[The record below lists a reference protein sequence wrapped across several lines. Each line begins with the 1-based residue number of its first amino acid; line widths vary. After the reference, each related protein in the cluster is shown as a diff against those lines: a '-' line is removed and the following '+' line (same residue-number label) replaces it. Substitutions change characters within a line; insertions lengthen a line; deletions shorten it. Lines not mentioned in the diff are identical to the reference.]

1 MTKKLIA
8 LVAFTLT
15 LGLSASAQRLLSLSD
30 CVQIAEENTLTL
42 KQAKITIEN
51 AEIGLKE
58 AKMSR
63 LPRVNGSVGAGL
75 QFGRTIDPTTNDFGT
90 SEIGYNSISLNGGMN
105 VFNGGR
111 INSSI
116 RQGRYD
122 LEAARYAG
130 EDIYNNL
137 GLTLASVFLQIML
150 AEDQLENAKR
160 QVRGIEEQYEQS
172 QKLAEAGVIPV
183 NDLLDI
189 EAQLAL
195 NRQNVF
201 VAEGNLEV
209 SRLTLVQLLELDANE
224 QIKLIRPEVELPTID
239 PMSFSLEQIYQTALG
254 SQASIKANDFR
265 LRSAEENIAQARS
278 LGLPQL
284 SLFGGLSTNWSSL
297 GVTIEGYQDVL
308 VPLEIYDGNGQSLG
322 FSIGQQV
329 PILADQLYMDQLN
342 QNFGQ
347 NLGVSLSI
355 PIFNGLTTKYSV
367 QRARLGAKNQKLV
380 NNQQRQQLK
389 TDVQSALIQARTAK
403 LAYYAAEKSTEAA
416 QMAYENAEKRFTL
429 VTINTLELNTSRN
442 LRDRAG
448 LDLLNAKYQYIFNMK
463 VLDFYMGKGLTLD

>member
-265 LRSAEENIAQARS
+265 LRSAEENITQARS

-308 VPLEIYDGNGQSLG
+308 EPLEIYDPNGQSLG
-322 FSIGQQV
+322 LSIGREV

-347 NLGVSLSI
+347 NVGVSLSI

-416 QMAYENAEKRFTL
+416 QMAYDNAEKRFTL
-429 VTINTLELNTSRN
+429 GTINTLELNTSRN

>member
-1 MTKKLIA
+1 MTKKSIA

-15 LGLSASAQRLLSLSD
+15 LGFSASAQRLLSLSD

-90 SEIGYNSISLNGGMN
+90 SEIGYNSISINGGMN

-160 QVRGIEEQYEQS
+160 QVTGIEEQYVQS

-195 NRQNVF
+195 NQQNVF

-224 QIKLIRPEVELPTID
+224 QIKLIRPQVGLPTID
-239 PMSFSLEQIYQTALG
+239 PMSLSLEQIYQTALG

-284 SLFGGLSTNWSSL
+284 NLFGGLSTNWSSL
-297 GVTIEGYQDVL
+297 GVTVEGFQDVL

-329 PILADQLYMDQLN
+329 PILADQPYMDQLN

-347 NLGVSLSI
+347 NVGVSLSV
-355 PIFNGLTTKYSV
+355 PIFNGLTTKYNV

-416 QMAYENAEKRFTL
+416 QMAYDNAEKRFEL
-429 VTINTLELNTSRN
+429 GTINTLELNTSRN

>member
-429 VTINTLELNTSRN
+429 GTINTLELNTSRN

>member
-347 NLGVSLSI
+347 NVGVSLSI

-429 VTINTLELNTSRN
+429 GTINTLELNTSRN

>member
-347 NLGVSLSI
+347 NVGVSLSI

-429 VTINTLELNTSRN
+429 GTINTLELNTSRN
-442 LRDRAG
+442 LRDRAE

>member
-1 MTKKLIA
+1 
-8 LVAFTLT
+8 
-15 LGLSASAQRLLSLSD
+15 
-30 CVQIAEENTLTL
+30 
-42 KQAKITIEN
+42 
-51 AEIGLKE
+51 
-58 AKMSR
+58 
-63 LPRVNGSVGAGL
+63 
-75 QFGRTIDPTTNDFGT
+75 
-90 SEIGYNSISLNGGMN
+90 
-105 VFNGGR
+105 
-111 INSSI
+111 
-116 RQGRYD
+116 
-122 LEAARYAG
+122 
-130 EDIYNNL
+130 
-137 GLTLASVFLQIML
+137 
-150 AEDQLENAKR
+150 
-160 QVRGIEEQYEQS
+160 
-172 QKLAEAGVIPV
+172 
-183 NDLLDI
+183 
-189 EAQLAL
+189 
-195 NRQNVF
+195 
-201 VAEGNLEV
+201 
-209 SRLTLVQLLELDANE
+209 
-224 QIKLIRPEVELPTID
+224 
-239 PMSFSLEQIYQTALG
+239 LG

-297 GVTIEGYQDVL
+297 GVTVEGFQDIL

-347 NLGVSLSI
+347 NVGVSLSV

-416 QMAYENAEKRFTL
+416 QMAYDNAEKRFAL
-429 VTINTLELNTSRN
+429 GTINTLELNTSRN

>member
-1 MTKKLIA
+1 MTKKSIA

-15 LGLSASAQRLLSLSD
+15 LGFSASAQRLLSLSD

-42 KQAKITIEN
+42 KQARITIEN

-111 INSSI
+111 VNSSI

-160 QVRGIEEQYEQS
+160 QVTGIEEQFVQS

-195 NRQNVF
+195 NQQNVF

-224 QIKLIRPEVELPTID
+224 QIKLIRPQVGLPTID
-239 PMSFSLEQIYQTALG
+239 PMSLSLEQIYQTALG

-297 GVTIEGYQDVL
+297 GVTVEGFQDIL

-347 NLGVSLSI
+347 NVGVSLSV

-416 QMAYENAEKRFTL
+416 QMAYDNAEKRFAL
-429 VTINTLELNTSRN
+429 GTINTLELNTSRN

>member
-1 MTKKLIA
+1 MTKKSIA

-15 LGLSASAQRLLSLSD
+15 LGFSASAQRLLSLSD

-347 NLGVSLSI
+347 NVGVSLSI

-429 VTINTLELNTSRN
+429 GTINTLELNTSRN